1 MKLVSDSTKVI
12 YLAIMIIFII
22 IVGLF
27 WLDYIGL
34 INIGKIYHQYIAKEA
49 PSVVDAAD
57 DEPSLIEREEFE
69 KEKDKL
75 LQRIEDLDKRE
86 AKIVEAEKVIAK
98 EKEKIEQLQKGL
110 DQEKKALEIE
120 KKKYSGYK
128 KNVID
133 LAKKIENIPPQD
145 AVDIMVQWE
154 ETLIIDVLR
163 QIDQNAAKEGRMSIS
178 TYLLSLMPKE
188 KASRVMYLMTQL

>member
-1 MKLVSDSTKVI
+1 MKLVSDSTKVV
-12 YLAIMIIFII
+12 YLILMIVFII

-27 WLDYIGL
+27 WMDYIGL
-34 INIGKIYHQYIAKEA
+34 INLGKIYHHYIVTEA

-75 LQRIEDLDKRE
+75 LQRIEELDKRE
-86 AKIVEAEKVIAK
+86 AKITEAEKVISK
-98 EKEKIEQLQKGL
+98 EKEKLEQLQKGL
-110 DQEKKALEIE
+110 DQEKKALELE

-128 KNVID
+128 KNVMD
-133 LAKKIENIPPQD
+133 LAKKIESIPPQD

-163 QIDQNAAKEGRMSIS
+163 KIDQNAAREGRMSVS

>member
-1 MKLVSDSTKVI
+1 MKLVSDSTKVV
-12 YLAIMIIFII
+12 YLILMIVFII

-27 WLDYIGL
+27 WMDYIGL
-34 INIGKIYHQYIAKEA
+34 INLGKIYHHYIVTEA

-75 LQRIEDLDKRE
+75 LQRIEELDKRE
-86 AKIVEAEKVIAK
+86 AMITEAEKVISK
-98 EKEKIEQLQKGL
+98 EKEKLEQLQKGL
-110 DQEKKALEIE
+110 DQEKKALELE

-128 KNVID
+128 KNVMD
-133 LAKKIENIPPQD
+133 LAKKIESIPPQD

-163 QIDQNAAKEGRMSIS
+163 QIDQNAAREGRMSVS

>member
-1 MKLVSDSTKVI
+1 MKLVSDSTKVV
-12 YLAIMIIFII
+12 YLILMIVFIV

-27 WLDYIGL
+27 WMDYIGL
-34 INIGKIYHQYIAKEA
+34 INLGKIYHHYIVTEA

-75 LQRIEDLDKRE
+75 LQRIEELDKRE
-86 AKIVEAEKVIAK
+86 AKITEAEKVISK
-98 EKEKIEQLQKGL
+98 EKEKLEQLQKGL
-110 DQEKKALEIE
+110 DQEKKALELE

-128 KNVID
+128 KNVMD
-133 LAKKIENIPPQD
+133 LAKKIESIPPQD

-163 QIDQNAAKEGRMSIS
+163 QIDQNAAREGRMSVS

>member
-12 YLAIMIIFII
+12 YLSMMIIFII

-34 INIGKIYHQYIAKEA
+34 INIGKIYHHYISKEA
-49 PSVVDAAD
+49 PSVVDATD

-86 AKIVEAEKVIAK
+86 AKIVEAEKIIAK
-98 EKEKIEQLQKGL
+98 EKEKLEQLQKGL
-110 DQEKKALEIE
+110 DQEKKALELE

-128 KNVID
+128 KNVMD
-133 LAKKIENIPPQD
+133 LAKKIESIPPQD

-178 TYLLSLMPKE
+178 TYLLSLMPKD

>member
-1 MKLVSDSTKVI
+1 MKLVSDTTKVI
-12 YLAIMIIFII
+12 YITIMILFII

-34 INIGKIYHQYIAKEA
+34 INIGKFYNKYIVKEA

-86 AKIVEAEKVIAK
+86 AKIVEAEKIIAK
-98 EKEKIEQLQKGL
+98 EKEKLEQLQKGL
-110 DQEKKALEIE
+110 DQEKKAFELE

-128 KNVID
+128 KNVLD
-133 LAKKIENIPPQD
+133 LTKKIESIPPQD

-163 QIDQNAAKEGRMSIS
+163 QIDQNAAREGRMSIS

>member
-1 MKLVSDSTKVI
+1 MKLVSDSTKVV
-12 YLAIMIIFII
+12 YLILMIVFIV

-27 WLDYIGL
+27 WMDYIGL
-34 INIGKIYHQYIAKEA
+34 INLGKIYHHYIVTEA

-75 LQRIEDLDKRE
+75 LQRIEELDKRE
-86 AKIVEAEKVIAK
+86 AKITEAEKVISK
-98 EKEKIEQLQKGL
+98 EKEKLEQLKKGL
-110 DQEKKALEIE
+110 DQEKKALELE

-128 KNVID
+128 KNVMD
-133 LAKKIENIPPQD
+133 LAKKIESIPPQD

-163 QIDQNAAKEGRMSIS
+163 QIDQNAAREGRMSVS

>member
-1 MKLVSDSTKVI
+1 MKLVSDSTKVV
-12 YLAIMIIFII
+12 YLILMIVFII

-27 WLDYIGL
+27 WMDYIGL
-34 INIGKIYHQYIAKEA
+34 INLGKIYHHYIVTEA

-75 LQRIEDLDKRE
+75 LQRIEELDKRE
-86 AKIVEAEKVIAK
+86 AKITEAEKVISK
-98 EKEKIEQLQKGL
+98 EKEKLEQLKKGL
-110 DQEKKALEIE
+110 DQEKKALELE

-128 KNVID
+128 KNVMD
-133 LAKKIENIPPQD
+133 LAKKIESIPPQD

-163 QIDQNAAKEGRMSIS
+163 QIDQNAAREGRMSVS